1 MSGATHRRGGMLG
14 MVLFAVI
21 SLISA
26 MVVIVIW
33 RVARRIC
40 CRVYVKYGAECVG
53 IKVVKL
59 WTIDLTKLLNCYLKG
74 CVPIDFYL

>member
-1 MSGATHRRGGMLG
+1 MLG

-40 CRVYVKYGAECVG
+40 CRIYVKYGTECAG

-59 WTIDLTKLLNCYLKG
+59 WTNDLTKLLN
-74 CVPIDFYL
+74 

>member
-1 MSGATHRRGGMLG
+1 MSGATPGRGGMLG

-26 MVVIVIW
+26 MVVRVIW

-40 CRVYVKYGAECVG
+40 CRIYVKYGTQCVG

-59 WTIDLTKLLNCYLKG
+59 WKNDLTKLLN
-74 CVPIDFYL
+74 